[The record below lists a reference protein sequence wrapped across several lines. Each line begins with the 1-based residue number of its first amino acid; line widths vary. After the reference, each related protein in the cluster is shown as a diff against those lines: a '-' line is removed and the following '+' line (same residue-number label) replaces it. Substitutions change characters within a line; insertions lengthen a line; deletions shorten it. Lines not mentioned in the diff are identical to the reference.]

1 MKDDRNAGLFW
12 GSEGQLSSLSCFV
25 LLFAVTSRMAHTIL
39 ISIVIFLIFPITSVV
54 LKSSTILIPPRH
66 DFFIRIIVVSAL
78 TAIASRLFSIPWPLT
93 VRDCAFYLGAIPLCY
108 VSGSYKLRFEST
120 STLSTLVLSAKDA
133 LVFSTLAFAFAL
145 VREPFGY
152 GALSV
157 PGPDGVVEFFGLN
170 AVSNLGAR
178 FASAGAGAFIL
189 IGYIVALYR
198 KIRFRLYGKPL
209 CGDNEQ

>member
-1 MKDDRNAGLFW
+1 MKDDKDTGLFW

-39 ISIVIFLIFPITSVV
+39 ISSVIFLVFPITSAI
-54 LKSSTILIPPRH
+54 LKSSAILIPQRH
-66 DFFIRIIVVSAL
+66 DFFIRMVIVSAL
-78 TAIASRLFSIPWPLT
+78 TAIASRLFSIPWPIP

-108 VSGSYKLRFEST
+108 VSGSYKLRFESK
-120 STLSTLVLSAKDA
+120 STLAALVSSAKDA
-133 LVFSTLAFAFAL
+133 LVFSVLAFALVL

-157 PGPDGVVEFFGLN
+157 PGPEGAIEFFGLS
-170 AVSNLGAR
+170 AVSSFGAR
-178 FASAGAGAFIL
+178 FVSAGAGAFIL

-209 CGDNEQ
+209 CGDNER

>member
-1 MKDDRNAGLFW
+1 MKNDKNTGLFW
-12 GSEGQLSSLSCFV
+12 GSEGQLSSLTFFV
-25 LLFAVTSRMAHTIL
+25 LLFSVTSRMAHTIL
-39 ISIVIFLIFPITSVV
+39 ISIVIFLVFPITSSI
-54 LKSSTILIPPRH
+54 LKSSTFLIPRHH
-66 DFFIRIIVVSAL
+66 DFFIRVVVVSAF
-78 TAIASRLFSIPWPLT
+78 TAIASRLFSIIWPIP

-108 VSGSYKLRFEST
+108 ISGAYNLRFESK
-120 STLSTLVLSAKDA
+120 STLSAFVLSIKDA
-133 LVFSTLAFAFAL
+133 LVFSILAFALAL

-157 PGPDGVVEFFGLN
+157 PGPEGVVEFFGLN
-170 AVSNLGAR
+170 EVSDFGAR

-209 CGDNEQ
+209 CGDNER